1 MSSPAPT
8 PTPTSATAP
17 ESENLTAQTSTP
29 PPTGTNDP
37 VVDAAASTNT
47 PDSSTQ
53 NTAPTGG
60 SKTRKGNKALSE
72 WVTFVKQVQK
82 EENLSYS
89 KAMKR
94 ASKRKAEWKRG
105 GNNNA
110 EKNTSIGGKKNT
122 KKRRTAKNK
131 NGNKKRR

>member
-1 MSSPAPT
+1 MSDSD
-8 PTPTSATAP
+8 SATAAP
-17 ESENLTAQTSTP
+17 TAT
-29 PPTGTNDP
+29 TGPVVAPAP
-37 VVDAAASTNT
+37 VVDPAAPVAVPS
-47 PDSSTQ
+47 
-53 NTAPTGG
+53 GG
-60 SKTRKGNKALSE
+60 SKTRKGNKALSD

-89 KAMKR
+89 EAMQR

-110 EKNTSIGGKKNT
+110 EKNTSTGGKKNT

>member
-1 MSSPAPT
+1 MSDSTTAAPT
-8 PTPTSATAP
+8 AAPTGPVVAT
-17 ESENLTAQTSTP
+17 
-29 PPTGTNDP
+29 TGTNAPIVDP
-37 VVDAAASTNT
+37 ASTQT
-47 PDSSTQ
+47 
-53 NTAPTGG
+53 TAPSGG
-60 SKTRKGNKALSE
+60 SKTRKGNKALSD

-89 KAMKR
+89 EAMQR

-110 EKNTSIGGKKNT
+110 EKNTSTGGKKNT

>member
-1 MSSPAPT
+1 MSSSGP
-8 PTPTSATAP
+8 ATAP
-17 ESENLTAQTSTP
+17 GAA
-29 PPTGTNDP
+29 PTGAAP
-37 VVDAAASTNT
+37 VVDPDLTPGSNDVAPVAAAASTQT
-47 PDSSTQ
+47 T
-53 NTAPTGG
+53 TPTGG
-60 SKTRKGNKALSE
+60 SKTRKGNKALSD

-89 KAMKR
+89 EAMQR

-110 EKNTSIGGKKNT
+110 EKNTSTGGKKNT